1 MTGTIDTI
9 CLILLGLAC
18 AWLVWTDLRD
28 GIIPD
33 WINALIA
40 VLALLR
46 VLISEGVAAAAGAA
60 GAGLLIGAALLLLR
74 HIYFLVRGRQGL
86 GLGDVKFLAA
96 AGLWTGLAD
105 FPILLLAATF
115 MALVV
120 AIFLHVAGRSM
131 TARTSLPFGPFLV
144 AGLAITLALQT
155 SGSQILW

>member
-1 MTGTIDTI
+1 MTGVVDTF
-9 CLILLGLAC
+9 CLIVLGLAC
-18 AWLVWTDLRD
+18 AWLVWADLRD

-40 VLALLR
+40 VLGLVRA
-46 VLISEGVAAAAGAA
+46 LISEGAAAAGAAA

-96 AGLWTGLAD
+96 AALWTGLGD

-115 MALVV
+115 TALVV

-144 AGLAITLALQT
+144 AGLVVTLAFQW
-155 SGSQILW
+155 SVY